1 MRLSKRYS
9 APVPLIDPD
18 GRIDMLAVFGQRF
31 SKRSEDLHPLPIDD
45 DLLLCQGNQAVI
57 DQLLADFTDLVCA
70 DAGVILYIFER
81 RTEAFL
87 AVFIQQPK
95 RCSAFALPYSL
106 SGTLREDGMV

>member
-1 MRLSKRYS
+1 
-9 APVPLIDPD
+9 
-18 GRIDMLAVFGQRF
+18 MLAVFGQRLIQR
-31 SKRSEDLHPLPIDD
+31 SKNLHSIPVDD
-45 DLLLCQGNQAVI
+45 DPLIRQGNQAVI